1 MIWNN
6 IKVPEDF
13 TELKNGRTMIRAMTN
28 SQLLE
33 LEADL
38 EQSHP
43 DVLDWL
49 QYAWQ
54 RSVYGARLSK
64 SSYNPFP
71 AKDILSFK
79 ELGDSLQAL
88 DLYREVFCETHK
100 AENKRDGKK
109 RGYVNYMPSWR
120 IISFGSRARKDEN
133 FSTHIS
139 RYSILPRLFC
149 R

>member
-1 MIWNN
+1 MIWHN

-13 TELKNGRTMIRAMTN
+13 TELKDGRTMIRAMTN

-43 DVLDWL
+43 DVLEWL

-64 SSYNPFP
+64 SLYNLFP
-71 AKDILSFK
+71 AKDILSFE
-79 ELGDSLQAL
+79 ELGDSLQTL
-88 DLYREVFCETHK
+88 DLYREVFCETDK
-100 AENKRDGKK
+100 AQNKLDGKK

-120 IISFGSRARKDEN
+120 MISFGRRAREDESLSN
-133 FSTHIS
+133 HIS